1 MKLLTA
7 ILGSAQGLRGEIK
20 VDIRTDN
27 PKERFAKGN
36 KIQTDN
42 KDFPQLTIR
51 GFRKSND
58 KFYLSFVEITDR
70 TMAEKMC
77 FTKLYV
83 DSDEIEV
90 EEDSF
95 YPHEVVGLEVYDTKN
110 NFLGV
115 IKDMLV
121 GKAQDLLVV
130 EPKELEFCEEA
141 LEEVL
146 VPFVYE
152 IVLEVNL
159 EDNYVLLD
167 PPGGLFPKELFTSK

>member
-20 VDIRTDN
+20 ADIRTDD
-27 PKERFAKGN
+27 PKNRFTKGN

-42 KDFPQLTIR
+42 KEFPELTVR

-58 KFYLSFVEITDR
+58 KFFLSFVEITDR

-77 FTKLYV
+77 FTKLFV
-83 DSDEIEV
+83 DSDEIED

-95 YPHEVVGLEVYDTKN
+95 YPHEVIGLKTYDTEN

-115 IKDMLV
+115 VKDMLV

-130 EPKELEFCEEA
+130 ELPEELKTVEEKEDI
-141 LEEVL
+141 L

-152 IVLEVNL
+152 IVLEVNID
-159 EDNYVLLD
+159 DNYVLLD
-167 PPGGLFPKELFTSK
+167 PPGGLFPQELFTKN